1 MLKMHGITK
10 VYRTTDIQTTALNNI
25 NLEVNRG
32 EFVAIM
38 GPSGCG
44 KSTLLNVIGM
54 LDNPTKGD
62 YYFNDENIAGY
73 DESKLCDIRKHN
85 IGFIFQSFNLIDEL
99 SVFQNVE
106 LALLYHNI
114 PSKERRERVEVVM
127 DKVGIAHR
135 AKHMPNQLSGGQQ
148 QRVAVARAVVGN
160 QALIL
165 ADEPTGNLD
174 SAHGQEVMEMLQQ
187 LNDEGTTII
196 MVTHSPS
203 HADFAKRTVNLFDG
217 SVVTQSRRVDE
228 CVTEQRIS
236 AV

>member
-10 VYRTTDIQTTALNNI
+10 VYRTSDIQTTALNNI
-25 NLEVNRG
+25 NLEVNSG
-32 EFVAIM
+32 EFVAVM

-44 KSTLLNVIGM
+44 KSTLLNLIGM

-62 YYFNDENIAGY
+62 YYFNEENIAGY

-85 IGFIFQSFNLIDEL
+85 VGFIFQSFNLIDEL
-99 SVFQNVE
+99 SVYQNVE
-106 LALLYHNI
+106 LALLYHSI
-114 PSKERRERVEVVM
+114 PSKERKERVEAVM
-127 DKVGIAHR
+127 DRVGIAHR
-135 AKHMPNQLSGGQQ
+135 AKHMPSQLSGGQQ

-174 SAHGQEVMEMLQQ
+174 SAHGQEVME
-187 LNDEGTTII
+187 GTTII
-196 MVTHSPS
+196 MVTHSQS

-217 SVVTQSRRVDE
+217 SVVTQSKRVDQE
-228 CVTEQRIS
+228 VAEQRTS

>member
-1 MLKMHGITK
+1 MRKGKYMLKLHNLSK
-10 VYRTTDIQTTALNNI
+10 VYRTDEVETVALNSVNI
-25 NLEVNRG
+25 EIESG

-44 KSTLLNVIGM
+44 KSTLLNIIGM
-54 LDNPTKGD
+54 LDSPSSGD
-62 YYFNDENIAGY
+62 YIFMDENVAGY
-73 DESKLCDIRKHN
+73 NESKLSNIRKQN

-99 SVFQNVE
+99 TVEENIE

-114 PSKERRERVEVVM
+114 PASERRERVARVM

-135 AKHMPNQLSGGQQ
+135 AKHMPSQLSGGQQ
-148 QRVAVARAVVGN
+148 QRVAVARAVVGD
-160 QALIL
+160 QAMIL

-187 LNDEGTTII
+187 LNEEGTTII
-196 MVTHSPS
+196 MVTHSPA
-203 HADFAKRTVNLFDG
+203 HADYARRTINLFDG
-217 SVVTQSRRVDE
+217 HVVTENLRA
-228 CVTEQRIS
+228 

>member
-10 VYRTTDIQTTALNNI
+10 VYRTSDIQTTALNNI
-25 NLEVNRG
+25 NLEVNNG
-32 EFVAIM
+32 EFVAVM

-44 KSTLLNVIGM
+44 KSTLLNLIGM

-62 YYFNDENIAGY
+62 YFFKDENIAAY

-85 IGFIFQSFNLIDEL
+85 VSFIFQSFNLIDEL
-99 SVFQNVE
+99 SVFQNIE
-106 LALLYHNI
+106 LALLYHSI
-114 PSKERRERVEVVM
+114 PSKERRERVEAVM
-127 DKVGIAHR
+127 DRVGIAHR
-135 AKHMPNQLSGGQQ
+135 AKHMPGQLSGGQQ

-165 ADEPTGNLD
+165 
-174 SAHGQEVMEMLQQ
+174 QQ

-196 MVTHSPS
+196 MVTHSQS

-217 SVVTQSRRVDE
+217 SIVTQSRRVDE
-228 CVTEQRIS
+228 GVSEEEHH
-236 AV
+236 VV

>member
-1 MLKMHGITK
+1 MLKLHNLSKI
-10 VYRTTDIQTTALNNI
+10 YRTDEVETVALDKVQVEI
-25 NLEVNRG
+25 EQG

-44 KSTLLNVIGM
+44 KSTLLNIIGM
-54 LDNPTKGD
+54 LDTPSDGNYFFMDEDISD
-62 YYFNDENIAGY
+62 YSEGQLS
-73 DESKLCDIRKHN
+73 EIRKHN

-99 SVFQNVE
+99 SVEENIE

-114 PSKERRERVEVVM
+114 PSSERKARVAKVM

-135 AKHMPNQLSGGQQ
+135 AKHMPSQLSGGQQ
-148 QRVAVARAVVGN
+148 QRVAVARAVVGD

-174 SAHGQEVMEMLQQ
+174 SAHGQEVMEMLQA

-196 MVTHSPS
+196 MVTHSPA
-203 HADFAKRTVNLFDG
+203 HADYARRTINLFDG
-217 SVVTQSRRVDE
+217 HVVTENLRAAQ
-228 CVTEQRIS
+228 
-236 AV
+236 

>member
-10 VYRTTDIQTTALNNI
+10 VYRTSDIQTTALNNI
-25 NLEVNRG
+25 NFEVNKG
-32 EFVAIM
+32 EFVAVM

-44 KSTLLNVIGM
+44 KSTLLNLIGM
-54 LDNPTKGD
+54 LDNPTRGD
-62 YYFNDENIAGY
+62 YFFNDENIASY

-85 IGFIFQSFNLIDEL
+85 VSFIFQSFNLIDEL

-106 LALLYHNI
+106 LALLYHAI
-114 PSKERRERVEVVM
+114 PSKERRERVEAVM
-127 DKVGIAHR
+127 DRVGIAHR
-135 AKHMPNQLSGGQQ
+135 AKHMPSQLSGGQQ

-196 MVTHSPS
+196 MVTHSQS

-217 SVVTQSRRVDE
+217 SIVTQSRRVDE
-228 CVTEQRIS
+228 SVSEQEHH
-236 AV
+236 VV

>member
-10 VYRTTDIQTTALNNI
+10 VYRASDVQTTALNNI

-32 EFVAIM
+32 EFVAVM

-54 LDNPTKGD
+54 LDNPTKGE
-62 YYFNDENIAGY
+62 YFFNDENIANY

-85 IGFIFQSFNLIDEL
+85 VGFIFQSFNLIDEL

-114 PSKERRERVEVVM
+114 PSKERRERVEAVM
-127 DKVGIAHR
+127 DRVGIAHR
-135 AKHMPNQLSGGQQ
+135 AKHMPSQLSGGQQ

-196 MVTHSPS
+196 MVTHSQS

-217 SVVTQSRRVDE
+217 SIVTQSKRVDQE
-228 CVTEQRIS
+228 VTEQRVG
-236 AV
+236 AM

>member
-10 VYRTTDIQTTALNNI
+10 VYRTSDIQTTALNNI

-32 EFVAIM
+32 EFIAIM

-44 KSTLLNVIGM
+44 KSTLLNIIGM

-62 YYFNDENIAGY
+62 YFFNDENISGY
-73 DESKLCDIRKHN
+73 SESRLCDIRKQN

-99 SVFQNVE
+99 SVYQNIE

-114 PSKERRERVEVVM
+114 PSKERKRRVEAVM
-127 DKVGIAHR
+127 DRVGIAHR
-135 AKHMPNQLSGGQQ
+135 ANHMPSQLSGGQQ
-148 QRVAVARAVVGN
+148 QRVAVARAVVGD
-160 QALIL
+160 QPLIL

-174 SAHGQEVMEMLQQ
+174 SAHGQEVMEMLQR

-196 MVTHSPS
+196 MVTHSQS
-203 HADFAKRTVNLFDG
+203 HADYAKRTVNLFDG
-217 SVVTQSRRVDE
+217 SIVTQSRRVE
-228 CVTEQRIS
+228 QVVAEQRMS